1 MGWWVG
7 CVGSAKVLT
16 PAPPH
21 PSHFDKI
28 TMLGAEAHINTC
40 FKHFGACG
48 EGRCVALSLTVPR
61 CPRPSTPTHPT
72 HPNTPAVYFVLEF
85 DLVERKELAPLEE
98 LISSL
103 CVGAAK

>member
-1 MGWWVG
+1 MCGFV
-7 CVGSAKVLT
+7 
-16 PAPPH
+16 
-21 PSHFDKI
+21 
-28 TMLGAEAHINTC
+28 AHR
-40 FKHFGACG
+40 A
-48 EGRCVALSLTVPR
+48 RYP
-61 CPRPSTPTHPT
+61 PSTPVHTHPT